1 MFRDFG
7 MRNQQDIATKMVK
20 RWSSGPTPEFR
31 DPFKGRLPW
40 YRKSIVRWSK
50 TCHENSLRFQV
61 KPYGEESC
69 TYIPKALY
77 MLRTVKAVTH
87 HHARTLQDTCI
98 LIHDFRDFGISG
110 WNHSEHCMIL
120 EPRLEE
126 SVFVPIMDDHLN
138 HLNQSFAIL
147 RTDRFL
153 TNLMNFQLEFS
164 LAPAWGPEV
173 KLSISSNRRL
183 STRDMFNSLYSLK
196 FCQIGELFLLLNIVE
211 PCILNMPLPL
221 TFLLLHVIAQCYRR
235 RDPVDSS
242 CNHGEKPTLE
252 R

>member
-7 MRNQQDIATKMVK
+7 RMRNQQNIATNVVK
-20 RWSSGPTPEFR
+20 RWSSGPTPELR

-40 YRKSIVRWSK
+40 YVFRYRKSVVRGSK
-50 TCHENSLRFQV
+50 TWHENSLRFQV
-61 KPYGEESC
+61 KLYGEESC
-69 TYIPKALY
+69 TYIPKALN
-77 MLRTVKAVTH
+77 MLRIVKAVTH
-87 HHARTLQDTCI
+87 HHTRMLQDTCI

-120 EPRLEE
+120 KPRLEE
-126 SVFVPIMDDHLN
+126 SVFVPIMDD

-173 KLSISSNRRL
+173 ELSISSNRRL
-183 STRDMFNSLYSLK
+183 STRDMFNSLIWNSVKLENY
-196 FCQIGELFLLLNIVE
+196 FCWTLLNHAFWICLCLWHFCYDMSSRNAIE
-211 PCILNMPLPL
+211 EEIL
-221 TFLLLHVIAQCYRR
+221 
-235 RDPVDSS
+235 
-242 CNHGEKPTLE
+242 
-252 R
+252 